1 MELLFFWVVMAVITA
16 MVASSRGRSGFGFF
30 LYGLLL
36 WPIALTQALLSKP
49 KATARPLPQRSNVQV
64 DSGPHYP
71 PAEAFMPHG
80 MVGGRPFRQNP
91 DGSATVLAEGREVVF
106 PSRVKAVQAF
116 GELRVHEAWPPV
128 EEDFDADEDAD
139 VVHERGRAYPSFVA
153 GLAHSVRH
161 KGANRSRARYAFAM
175 VHAGD
180 PLLLLR
186 EPDNPDDA
194 RAVAVHHQGF
204 PLGYVPKRHRWVA
217 DSIEGGDR
225 ITASVTT
232 IAPSRANPDVP
243 FIGILLRVSD
253 R

>member
-1 MELLFFWVVMAVITA
+1 MAVITA

-49 KATARPLPQRSNVQV
+49 KVAARPLPQRSSVQV
-64 DSGPHYP
+64 DSGPP
-71 PAEAFMPHG
+71 KPASEAFVPHG

-106 PSRVKAVQAF
+106 PSRAKAVQAF

-128 EEDFDADEDAD
+128 EEDFGEDDEDAD

-161 KGANRSRARYAFAM
+161 KGACRSRARYAFAM

-180 PLLLLR
+180 PLLLVR
-186 EPDNPDDA
+186 EPDNPHDD

-217 DSIEGGDR
+217 DSIDEGDR

-232 IAPSRANPDVP
+232 IAPSRDDPDVP